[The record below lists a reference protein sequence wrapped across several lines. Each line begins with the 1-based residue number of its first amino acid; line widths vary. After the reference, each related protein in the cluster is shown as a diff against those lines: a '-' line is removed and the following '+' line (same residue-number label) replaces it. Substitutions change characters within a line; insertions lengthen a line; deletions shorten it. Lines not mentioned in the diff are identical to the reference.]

1 VSLSC
6 ANSLVEN
13 NDIKDATDA
22 GIVIFGSPG
31 STVRNNTISA
41 TDVSKTTTRVERRA
55 MFIDMIASE
64 LQRVMLGGINS
75 MYIEC
80 QTNAMI
86 RLLTVSPVQWSTLT
100 RGKEIFRTC

>member
-1 VSLSC
+1 
-6 ANSLVEN
+6 
-13 NDIKDATDA
+13 
-22 GIVIFGSPG
+22 
-31 STVRNNTISA
+31 
-41 TDVSKTTTRVERRA
+41 
-55 MFIDMIASE
+55 MFIDMITSE